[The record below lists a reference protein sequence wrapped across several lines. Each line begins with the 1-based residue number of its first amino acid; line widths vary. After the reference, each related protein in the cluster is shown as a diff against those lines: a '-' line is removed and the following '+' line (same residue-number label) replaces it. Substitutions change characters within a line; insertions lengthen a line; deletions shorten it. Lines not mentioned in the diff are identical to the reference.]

1 MVGAGVEREVAPHPA
16 AVALEEAHQAAVVV
30 HVAVAQRDQVDGGGV
45 EAERTPVVVH
55 ALGGEAEVEGD
66 ARGLVPA
73 RDLDV
78 MGEAVLG
85 AQGRDAARAVGAEAP
100 GDAVVG
106 AERVDGVVDDGG
118 DADPV
123 DGAEGHGGALRAGGA
138 ASPP

>member
-1 MVGAGVEREVAPHPA
+1 MIGARVEREIALHPA
-16 AVALEEAHQAAVVV
+16 AVALEEAHQPAVVV
-30 HVAVAQRDQVDGGGV
+30 HVAVAQRDEVEGGGV
-45 EAERTPVVVH
+45 EAEHTPVVVH

-66 ARGLVPA
+66 ARGLIPA
-73 RDLDV
+73 GDLDV

-85 AQGRDAARAVGAEAP
+85 AQGRDAAGAVAAEAP

-106 AERVDGVVDDGG
+106 AQRVDGVVDDGG

-123 DGAEGHGGALRAGGA
+123 DRAEGHGDGLRAGGA